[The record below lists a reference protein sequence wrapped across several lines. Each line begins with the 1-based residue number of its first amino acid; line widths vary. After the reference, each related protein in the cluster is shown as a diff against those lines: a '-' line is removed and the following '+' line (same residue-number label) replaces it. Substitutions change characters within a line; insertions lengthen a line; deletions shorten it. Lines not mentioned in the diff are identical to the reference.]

1 MNEPLHHR
9 MRTPALLVV
18 ASLSVLSGCGARVTV
33 YRMPEA
39 HADLRSGYSEPIPP
53 APRKVEQDLAI
64 SVTSSPSV
72 ACSLSAA
79 AGDGSGCV
87 ELHATSESEEKDE
100 TRTELL
106 GGQAG
111 YGWVLHDLGP
121 TLAAILKERL
131 EARFRRVTVTTDATP
146 RANALQVKP
155 FIDRMV
161 TPVRVTLTVSGG
173 GRGPIRASGE
183 STHSW
188 SRGHLG
194 WAVPAFALTFPVSFF
209 WVPPILRSVQEK
221 HEKIALAEAI
231 DHAAESLAEQLA
243 ARP

>member
-1 MNEPLHHR
+1 MNEPRHR
-9 MRTPALLVV
+9 RTLPSVLLAV
-18 ASLSVLSGCGARVTV
+18 AGLSVLSGCGARVTV
-33 YRMPEA
+33 YRMPDA

-64 SVTSSPSV
+64 SVTSAPSV

-79 AGDGSGCV
+79 VGDGSGCV
-87 ELHATSESEEKDE
+87 DLHATSESEEVDE
-100 TRTELL
+100 TRKDLL

-121 TLAAILKERL
+121 TVAAILKERL
-131 EARFRRVTVTTDATP
+131 EPRFRRVTVTTDATP
-146 RANALQVKP
+146 RADAVLVKP
-155 FIDRMV
+155 SIDHMV
-161 TPVRVTLTVSGG
+161 SPVRVTLALSGG

-183 STHSW
+183 STHTW

-194 WAVPAFALTFPVSFF
+194 WAVPAFAVTFPLSFL
-209 WVPPILRSVQEK
+209 WVPPIMRSVQEK
-221 HEKIALAEAI
+221 HEKIALAEAL
-231 DHAAESLAEQLA
+231 DHAAESLAAQLA